1 MSMEAAPPPPPLPP
15 DLISDPSDT
24 RQANII
30 SCAVLTF
37 LIASLFV
44 ALRFYTRVRLVR
56 GARVLGAEDWVIL
69 ASLFFSGLN
78 SAGAIEQ
85 AARGFGR
92 HTLDIPP
99 QNFVPMSRA
108 GWYSIL
114 WYQLTLFLTKTS
126 ILLLYAR
133 ILNYQHARYAV
144 YVIGAVVTLSNV
156 WTFAVVMTAC
166 VPLAAFWDFKL
177 AAAEGTYCH
186 PRSFWWANTG
196 LHMATDFLIFALPMP
211 IVFHLNANPRQ
222 KVLLYGIFAFGFLV
236 SLMSVI
242 RLLYLIAEY
251 NHPDFT
257 YANATLTYWT
267 CIEVNTAIVCAC
279 VMTLKPLMNR
289 YLPSLVR
296 SRMSAPSDAL
306 NRNHNRLGV
315 NLPRPL
321 TIGSRPVRRGDQTQ
335 KRRSW
340 LVLPD
345 RNEGGQETL
354 MVGGEEEEEELEL
367 VGCGKKR
374 MGGIEM
380 EAGLEQKLGLPTR
393 PESTFV
399 RDPRSPSAASVNGPE
414 VRPSSMRS

>member
-1 MSMEAAPPPPPLPP
+1 MSIETTPPPPPFPP

-56 GARVLGAEDWVIL
+56 AR
-69 ASLFFSGLN
+69 
-78 SAGAIEQ
+78 Q
-85 AARGFGR
+85 AARGFGG

-144 YVIGAVVTLSNV
+144 YVIGVVVTLSNV

-166 VPLAAFWDFKL
+166 VPLAAFWDFAL
-177 AAAEGTYCH
+177 AAAGGTYCH

-211 IVFHLNANPRQ
+211 IVFQLNANPRQ
-222 KVLLYGIFAFGFLV
+222 KVLLYGIFALGFLV

-257 YANATLTYWT
+257 YSNATLTYWT

-289 YLPSLVR
+289 YLPFLVR

-306 NRNHNRLGV
+306 NHNHNSLGA

-321 TIGSRPVRRGDQTQ
+321 TIGSRPVRRGGDHQA

-345 RNEGGQETL
+345 RNEGEEAL

-367 VGCGKKR
+367 VGGKKKK
-374 MGGIEM
+374 MGVEM

-393 PESTFV
+393 PESMFV
-399 RDPRSPSAASVNGPE
+399 RDPRSPSAASVDGPD